1 MKRIALL
8 ALLLQVGFVNCGD
21 PEEPMAAALQDPAD
35 CGDPEEPISADMQGP
50 ANVTLPSGWEG
61 PADVTLPSRDAI
73 KAFYANSCETLS
85 PTAQKILEEM
95 TGVKVSFAAA
105 NRLKRLIFDFHHA
118 EKPLEV
124 NAELFD
130 PESVAAR
137 KKLHA
142 ELSDLVAPISFDE
155 EVSEEESV
163 AFDEEESVA

>member
-1 MKRIALL
+1 
-8 ALLLQVGFVNCGD
+8 
-21 PEEPMAAALQDPAD
+21 MA
-35 CGDPEEPISADMQGP
+35 ADMQGAP
-50 ANVTLPSGWEG
+50 DVTLPSGWEV

-118 EKPLEV
+118 EQPFGV

-137 KKLHA
+137 KKFYA

-155 EVSEEESV
+155 EES
-163 AFDEEESVA
+163 AA